1 MKDLSASNSTQP
13 NKADQTELNAD
24 SSKINTSRSSSIAS
38 KFSSIGVKI
47 KSLPVSPCEQV
58 KEFRGNL
65 IANVS
70 HDLRTPLQSIQGY
83 AETLKMKGDKISK
96 EEQQNYL
103 EIILKSTNK
112 LSSMIDQFFEYS
124 KLDVSQVIPQK
135 TTFPLMKIVQ
145 DLEQNYDL
153 IAKQKNIDL
162 NIEIGDELPSIHADF
177 MMIYRVFQ
185 NLTDNALKFTPEH
198 GKVFISLAK
207 YSDEKLR
214 VQISDS
220 GSGIP
225 QEDLENIFIQ
235 FQTNKKTATKKND
248 GMGLGLAIV
257 RQILDLHN
265 STIFA
270 QSEVGVGS
278 TFTFF
283 LPFVNK

>member
-1 MKDLSASNSTQP
+1 MKDFSNSNVAKP
-13 NKADQTELNAD
+13 NKAEQSELKSDGSN
-24 SSKINTSRSSSIAS
+24 INTARSSSIAS
-38 KFSSIGVKI
+38 KFSGIGVKV
-47 KSLPVSPCEQV
+47 KSLPISPCEQV

-83 AETLKMKGDKISK
+83 AETMKIKGDQISL
-96 EEQQNYL
+96 EDQQNYL
-103 EIILKSTNK
+103 DIILRSAGK

-124 KLDVSQVIPQK
+124 KLDVSQVVPEK
-135 TTFPLMKIVQ
+135 ESFSLMKIVQ
-145 DLEQNYDL
+145 DLQHNYEL
-153 IAKQKNIDL
+153 IAEEKNIDL
-162 NIEIGDELPSIHADF
+162 KIEIEDNLPPIHADF

-185 NLTDNALKFTPEH
+185 NLTDNALKFTSEQ
-198 GKVFISLAK
+198 GKVVISLAK

-214 VQISDS
+214 VQVSDS

-225 QEDLENIFIQ
+225 QENLENIFIQ

-257 RQILDLHN
+257 RQILDLHD

-283 LPFVNK
+283 LPFEKA

>member
-135 TTFPLMKIVQ
+135 TTFSLMKIVQ

-257 RQILDLHN
+257 RQILDLHD

>member
-257 RQILDLHN
+257 RQILDLHD